1 MTVPRSLKFRLIV
14 GEICP
19 SQSVTKCPRSHSST
33 KKKSMSTVLKDIDCK
48 IICCFSFL
56 FLFFFFI
63 LQKLVYLNYL
73 QKHPHCL
80 KKVERSMSLKSAWRS
95 SAAVVL
101 HLSSSPWEG
110 FSSVMKE
117 TYIHLDVLCCYSA
130 VKRLMKEAAELREPT
145 EHYHAQPL
153 EVGPLLQHLTAP
165 FTVIYTHTRTHRL
178 LMCEVIYTHL
188 DRLRFL

>member
-1 MTVPRSLKFRLIV
+1 
-14 GEICP
+14 
-19 SQSVTKCPRSHSST
+19 
-33 KKKSMSTVLKDIDCK
+33 MSTVLKDIDCK

-56 FLFFFFI
+56 VII

-73 QKHPHCL
+73 QNHTHCL
-80 KKVERSMSLKSAWRS
+80 KKDERSISLKSAWMS
-95 SAAVVL
+95 SAGVVL

-110 FSSVMKE
+110 FSSVIKE

-153 EVGPLLQHLTAP
+153 EVGPLLQYLTAP
-165 FTVIYTHTRTHRL
+165 FTVIYTHTHTHTSCVKLYACILILYVSCRTTSLNGTSLSVAPQTRNL
-178 LMCEVIYTHL
+178 TVGSTTAGSCSPRSTP
-188 DRLRFL
+188 